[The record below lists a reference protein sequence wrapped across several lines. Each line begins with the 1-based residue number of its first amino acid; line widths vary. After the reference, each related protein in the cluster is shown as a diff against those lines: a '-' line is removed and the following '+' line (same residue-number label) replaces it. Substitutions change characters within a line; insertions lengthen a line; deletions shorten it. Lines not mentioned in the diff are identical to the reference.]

1 MQSLRAS
8 LSLVY
13 RQSRIGGGTGT
24 QLKPIQRLHI
34 QPVTTTTT
42 TTGLRKFNV
51 SRPVWKEAE
60 SLERLEVRERQQRQD
75 GPDERPKGN
84 MEGVTTIGMSASKM
98 MGNVD
103 TRF

>member
-1 MQSLRAS
+1 MLSLRAS

-13 RQSRIGGGTGT
+13 RQSWIGAGTGT

-42 TTGLRKFNV
+42 TTGLRRFNV

-84 MEGVTTIGMSASKM
+84 MEGVTTTGMPAKM
-98 MGNVD
+98 MGNAD